1 MSHTRP
7 PRPSPI
13 RIASAGAR
21 ALSVAVLANAT
32 LYLVARLV
40 GAYPAGTLVTGAPGS
55 GAPGLLAILGL
66 SLVAPLTAAA
76 LFALLVRFAP
86 RPGAVFLAVA
96 TAVYVA
102 FLPGPPSLGAP
113 LGVTLTL
120 EAMHLVVAVPV
131 VAGLIRT
138 LASRTRVRAQT
149 SAHRSDASPA

>member
-1 MSHTRP
+1 MSV
-7 PRPSPI
+7 
-13 RIASAGAR
+13 
-21 ALSVAVLANAT
+21 SVLGNAT

-40 GAYPAGTLVTGAPGS
+40 GTYPGGTVVTSAPDS

-86 RPGAVFLAVA
+86 RPGAVFLVVA

-131 VAGLIRT
+131 VVGLLRT
-138 LASRTRVRAQT
+138 LASRTHVHAQT
-149 SAHRSDASPA
+149 SAHRTDASPA

>member
-1 MSHTRP
+1 MSRARF
-7 PRPSPI
+7 PRPSSI

-21 ALSVAVLANAT
+21 ALSVAVLGNAA

-40 GAYPAGTLVTGAPGS
+40 GTYPGGTVVTGAPDS
-55 GAPGLLAILGL
+55 GAPGLFAILGL

-96 TAVYVA
+96 AAVYVA

-131 VAGLIRT
+131 VVTLLRT
-138 LASRTRVRAQT
+138 LAVRAPG
-149 SAHRSDASPA
+149 PARTPAGRTDRAPA

>member
-7 PRPSPI
+7 PRPSSI

-40 GAYPAGTLVTGAPGS
+40 GAYPAGTLVTGAAGS

-66 SLVAPLTAAA
+66 SLVAPLMASA

-96 TAVYVA
+96 AAVYVG
-102 FLPGPPSLGAP
+102 FLPGPPSLAAS

-131 VAGLIRT
+131 VVYLLRT
-138 LASRTRVRAQT
+138 LASRTRVLAQT
-149 SAHRSDASPA
+149 SARRTDGSPA